1 MARNG
6 IFLWRIPL
14 RLFGLISRRP
24 RRRVA
29 VNTNVEQAFPVRHSL
44 GDGGCLFNFRAAAAR
59 MLSSATAI
67 FRGGYLRC
75 DLSTSSA
82 AQAECLRYLGFPVL
96 FVALMAP
103 AFTAYS
109 RTGDILRG
117 GYSSQTAT
125 GTAGNGS
132 GSTATVAK
140 LRALEADQLSRTTQ
154 AIQAVQAMQV
164 AAQSIAASGPNN
176 LGMNPNNPGHQLPNV
191 PNGLRQN
198 GLQPAQGAT
207 ANSPLWQNAN
217 LPTTSTTNSQTT
229 VTIQQT
235 ASKAILNW
243 QTFNVG
249 KNTTAYFNQSAG
261 TQSNGTNNWIAL
273 NRVTDP
279 SGTPSQILGSIKAE
293 GQVYIINQ
301 NGIIFG
307 GSSQVNVNTLYA
319 STLNIPDASFNEGYL
334 AYEANIYSLGGTFST
349 TMGNASP
356 SASTTNPAFSRFYQ
370 SSDTGGPS
378 LTATTAPKAG
388 DVTVQAGASI
398 TTTASGRVVLL
409 GTHVNNAGTISTPGG
424 QTILAA
430 GDSAYLYAEPTPQMQ
445 GLSVDVLID
454 PNTNNTKVNPMADP
468 TAGTT
473 VNSGIITVGEGN
485 ATMDGATLVQK
496 GVINALT
503 GVNTNGSIILTARY
517 APDTSVAGNNNN
529 YISPTI
535 FGSVTFGPY
544 SVTQVLPNLSDPTTT
559 LDAQGFNPSVI
570 VVQGENVLFEGSSF
584 VTTPLNGPDGQ
595 AIAPGA
601 LLMAPGGT
609 VSVTAPIGYGQLPQG
624 SVYANAYN
632 LGQRFVPIYGSPATA
647 GNSTGTSSSAESQA
661 SILVDNGVT
670 IDVSGT
676 EDVSIPVSRN
686 VVAVNLRANE
696 LADSPLQRNGPLY
709 GQTVYVD
716 IAETGQN
723 PDGSTWYGTP
733 FANAS
738 GYIANIGRSVAERT
752 AVGGEINLISG
763 GSVVAVNGSTLNV
776 SGGWIDYQGGVVAT
790 TRLLGTNGQ
799 LYDISQ
805 ADPSITYVGI
815 AGTITITHP
824 KWGVT
829 YVFNTPIIGPTD
841 QRYEQSYLDG
851 RSAGSVAVTAPQM
864 VLDGTLLGESVSGPR
879 QQTINANVDS
889 SIPLG
894 GSLTLQAPPD
904 TTPIVGSFAEP
915 IEEGLMFVVNHASL
929 TPAETIALA
938 SGTASLSDP
947 SIDRTE
953 TLLLPVDTFSAGG
966 FTTFSTEAS
975 SNIGGATVKSVTPFT
990 GNVNL
995 SEGVTLE
1002 FGTAASATLNFNFDG
1017 TVARNADGTLST
1029 VSTNSNNAANVTVD
1043 TYGNVDLEGSI
1054 TAPAGKIVFNAG
1066 VLYGLKFQ
1074 YDASYLS
1081 NPPSITVGSITGS
1094 NPTFNL
1100 RGLWTNETKLT
1111 SDNNLQPLWINGGSF
1126 SLSAPGSITIS
1137 SGSTFDVTGGGEIP
1151 STGKLTSS
1159 GEGKGGSLSFVADTD
1174 PYLTGKLG
1182 FLAKSNLQ
1190 PVQFD
1195 GTFLAYGLGGD
1206 GTLALGAGAISFSN
1220 DPGTA
1225 ITSAMIQTSAGR
1237 IPGIIVPAGLF
1248 SGGEFSSYTFASDS
1262 DLTVP
1267 KGTRLILTQ
1276 KVLAPTNIQKLLAA
1290 PTGSNVYTFAKPF
1303 LLPQFERPPA
1313 SITLTADS
1321 TISVEDGASIET
1333 DPKGSIALK
1342 GTPLSIPTPGG
1353 PPIVTATF
1361 ISVYGTLD
1369 APAGSITLDAGF
1381 PADNVS
1387 LPGGVPGSGWI
1398 YLGPRSV
1405 ISADGASLLY
1415 VDQFG
1420 HRVGS
1425 VLGGGSVTI
1434 QNALYVVAAPGSL
1447 IDVSG
1452 TESTL
1457 DLATGQLI
1465 GIAPQY
1471 APDIVASNGGSI
1483 SISAIAGLSLDG
1495 MLLGRPGDY
1504 GNPLGSVATGG
1515 SLAIQIIGGAVNSGT
1530 GMFPFVN
1537 YENGGLII
1545 SQQGDPLPFLSP
1557 SAKFTPN
1564 PAVIPGSGFVSAQTL
1579 EAGAFDSV
1587 NLQAGQFIQFIG
1599 NVTLSGLDNLGLHA
1613 PMFTATSTY
1622 SSSGSYHS
1630 TENPTVTLSAAHI
1643 LIDGQGGSTLSPES
1657 NVVTNHAVLSVDAT
1671 TLDLDGFSSG
1681 GPNLPEIGSIN
1692 FNAEGDLR
1700 FVPGIS
1706 QSIISGVSLLFG
1718 TSDNHVVLSV
1728 PVTFRATQ
1736 IYPLSGVFETI
1747 VDTYQPALPTD
1758 LASITFARASLSN
1771 SGATPLSVGGSLAV
1785 FAPVIVQG
1793 GVIKVPLGTLTL
1805 GSNTGSTELTNGTF
1819 PVPIAQSLTLTPDSI
1834 TSVSLDGNVVPFGV
1848 TSASGT
1854 NWVVNQPISAEAPPT
1869 GLISL
1874 NGANIRIQSDPQSG
1888 ASAVFNGSGG
1898 GDLYAYEFTPGV
1910 GGTSDVLA
1918 QPTASNAQGM
1928 YAILPGVD
1936 QYSLLGSPA
1945 NVFQTVN
1952 SSSDAVPQYGQ
1963 MVHLTG
1969 VAGLPTGNYVLLPA
1983 HYALLPG
1990 AYSVTLAANSI
2001 SAMAQNVV
2009 NPVGSYDVLGYLDTA
2024 TASGVRSNGTHN
2036 PWQQFLVQSGSVVR
2050 QESQYIESKAN
2061 SFAYLANAGSADLP
2075 IPISPLLPKDA
2086 GQLVI
2091 TPTQSLELD
2100 GTGVFNHAP
2109 GTIGGRV
2116 DLNISRNVAI
2126 VGAEGND
2133 GTTGASGTDYG
2144 NSAIVITASGINN
2157 LHAQSVLI
2165 GGSRYIAPEAI
2176 QQPNGSAPLP
2186 NATYIVALTSNITVD
2201 NDAASPLQAPEIIL
2215 ASTDVIDLKGASVI
2229 QSVGAVNGPSTG
2241 DLDFV
2246 FPDFSVVKK
2255 NDIIGATF
2263 REPTGAPGA
2272 VVRVSNGAN
2281 VNFNRFA
2288 VPLAPI
2294 SGNTGYGNLIIESGA
2309 QIASGNAILL
2319 EGYQSATLATGA
2331 LLTAPSI
2338 TAAGTLVSLGNVP
2351 GTRGLTFSGQT
2362 FAGLNATQNLTLIST
2377 TSIDIWGAA
2386 GTMTNIG
2393 NANLVNLIL
2402 DAGQISNRVNGSN
2415 VTLTAANVTLQASST
2430 YNSPEGS
2437 SIGSLTVNAVTLPN
2451 GSGGQLTIGPG
2462 VKILDG
2468 FSAATLAASKE
2479 IISQGLFAN
2488 AQPDAVAE
2496 LGSLTVKGS
2505 LTFLTP
2511 LLTAASN
2518 SDQQITATGPFVL
2531 QGPTGTATSSTL
2543 QSLSAGFFVTAGS
2556 VEIESSIVMPSGVFK
2571 AEATTGDVVVNPG
2584 AVINVSG
2591 VAQQFFDQVRYA
2603 PGGQINLT
2611 SDLGNVTL
2619 GQGAVIN
2626 VSGFMGATGIPAG
2639 GDAGTFEVSAG
2650 ENASNNPA
2658 AGSFTSQG
2666 QLLGTAASGNQ
2677 SGSFVLNTGTLA
2689 DYSSLNAQLNAGG
2702 FAESRNLR
2710 IRTGNVT
2717 ITGTAI
2723 SHTFI
2728 LSADG
2733 ADNISNGLYYPSA
2746 GSGNITVQ
2754 GVIDASGTRGGTIE
2768 LAAGGNVTLAPGS
2781 LLDAHATS
2789 VAVDGYGKPIDAENE
2804 ASVEIDTV
2812 AGTLDLAGGT
2822 INVSVPGADAVTG
2835 LPFGGDVHLRAPLI
2849 VNGSGD
2855 SLQVSSIGAIIGA
2868 TSVDLE
2874 AYKAFTPTG
2883 GIVDNALVASIQSA
2897 FTGFGGV
2904 SPSIAG
2910 LANIP
2915 ASLVHFRPG
2924 VEIDYNGDITV
2935 EVMNDANPNDLP
2947 GTGGWD
2953 LSTWR
2958 YNNQPGYLTI
2968 RAAGNLTINSSLSDG
2983 FTGVST
2989 YILSEQLANDNDA
3002 NGNPIVQ
3009 TTGPS
3014 WSYTLVSGAD
3024 LRAAD
3029 VTQVES
3035 SSKLLPYLT
3044 PSGQTLYKEGNFTL
3058 APDNYIRTGTGN
3070 ITIAVGGNMMLED
3083 ALSTVYTAGVPVYPW
3098 AVPAISGGIFSV
3110 SMGNTPT
3117 YPIANPINFPTDGGN
3132 ISIDVQG
3139 NITAVQT
3146 PQLIT
3151 DWLWRQGGEDPSYP
3165 GNGGGTVPAT
3175 YVPEAWGPI
3184 FGLAGPVFAQGQ
3196 PGISGG
3202 FDVVPGY
3209 YSFAQGIGALAGG
3222 NVTVQA
3228 GGNITDLSVVIP
3240 SNGYQ
3245 ISKTGTP
3252 SGPSDL
3258 AIQGGGDLVVKAG
3271 GNIGPASGDTS
3282 LAGTKGGG
3290 PGAIFYVAR
3299 GTGNISTSRLSS
3311 ASGSVTA
3318 EIAMDDAVVSVN
3330 SGSDLKLAP
3339 FDPMVE
3345 NQVFANQND
3354 PGILIPT
3361 SNFFLNGFQLSPYAY
3376 LALFRSYE
3384 FGYTSR
3390 SELDETSYAG
3400 NILPAFEPF
3409 HAGETSNSYFDLKYQ
3424 FLHSGWDSS
3433 VAGNNAIPVEFFSFS
3448 LTGEVGAE
3456 IIHGATL
3463 GSVQVLPPTMRVTAF
3478 LGGISGGTLA
3488 DEKAGYDYL
3497 GSDFQFP
3504 TSTGTADYLAYK
3516 DISIVPALSDADPAE
3531 YPTLS
3536 DPQAYAEV
3544 SSAGSGPFL
3553 VSVIATFP
3561 ESYVTS
3567 GSPFF
3572 ALPSISQAHSQNILH
3587 AGDTD
3592 PVRIYS
3598 VTGSIT
3604 NTNPPSTG
3612 KLHTIFEIP
3621 KPVWIKAGGN
3631 VTLLLN
3637 QDPGTGTASG
3647 TASQYLTEW
3656 IENTLP
3662 SEVSVI
3668 EAGLDLD
3675 LNVRI
3680 DGPGT
3685 LYVQAGR
3692 DLLGT
3697 SQIVSEGNGDD
3708 TSLPSEGANITV
3720 ITGVGGVG
3728 SGYGPDY
3735 SAFIQT
3741 YFNLANTANGVE
3753 NYLNAVETGEGLGP
3767 VAALAYLENLPP
3779 ELQATYVLPAYY
3791 NELKMSGRDYN
3802 NPAAT
3807 DYHNYSRG
3815 FKAIDTLFPGSN
3827 YQGNLDLSIEL
3838 PGTFNG
3844 PDNPNNIKGLGQGQE
3859 FVAQVNTGEINTA
3872 RGGNIEL
3879 LAPGGSITVGQPNGT
3894 AALNSGITTARGGSI
3909 SSYSAG
3915 SVEVNQSRLATLGGG
3930 AIIIWAGDTNPAL
3943 VPNPPLDKIA
3953 NIDAGK
3959 GSKTELVAPPQ
3970 SFLVDATTG
3979 VIGLDPAAVSTG
3991 NGIATLPA
3999 VAGAPPSDID
4009 LIAPDGTVN
4018 ASDAGIRVS
4027 GNFNVAAAHVVT
4039 NGNISVAGTSV
4050 GVPTV
4055 AAPNI
4060 GGLTAASNTAGSTTN
4075 ASTQIANQTA
4085 NQAQQQEVPSLI
4097 TVEVLGYGGG

>member
-1 MARNG
+1 MVSNKFSLDAHLRKRSVPALPERCGVQSRIGVPPVILLNL
-6 IFLWRIPL
+6 IFLPIIFLKEKYAPSFINRFSRMIGKHAECSQKAQAG
-14 RLFGLISRRP
+14 RLCYFGLRYIA
-24 RRRVA
+24 A
-29 VNTNVEQAFPVRHSL
+29 VL
-44 GDGGCLFNFRAAAAR
+44 AAIFVP
-59 MLSSATAI
+59 ATA
-67 FRGGYLRC
+67 
-75 DLSTSSA
+75 S
-82 AQAECLRYLGFPVL
+82 
-96 FVALMAP
+96 VAG
-103 AFTAYS
+103 
-109 RTGDILRG
+109 TGDILRG
-117 GYSSQTAT
+117 GYSSAIAT

-132 GSTATVAK
+132 GSTATVAR
-140 LRALEADQLSRTTQ
+140 LRALEADQLARTTQ
-154 AIQAVQAMQV
+154 AIQAVQAMQA
-164 AAQSIAASGPNN
+164 AAQSIAASSPNN

-191 PNGLRQN
+191 PNGLGQN

-217 LPTTSTTNSQTT
+217 LPTTSTTNGQTT
-229 VTIQQT
+229 VMIQQT

-261 TQSNGTNNWIAL
+261 TQSNGANNWIAL

-356 SASTTNPAFSRFYQ
+356 SAGTTNPAFSRFYQ
-370 SSDTGGPS
+370 NLDTGAPS

-409 GTHVNNAGTISTPGG
+409 GTHVNNSGTISTPGG

-485 ATMDGATLVQK
+485 ATMDGAILVQN

-503 GVNTNGSIILTARY
+503 GVNTTGSIILTARY
-517 APDTSVAGNNNN
+517 APNTSEAGNTGINN
-529 YISPTI
+529 YIAPTI
-535 FGSVTFGPY
+535 PGSVTFGPY

-584 VTTPLNGPDGQ
+584 VTTPLNGPNGH

-609 VSVTAPIGYGQLPQG
+609 VSVTAPIGYGQVPGASL
-624 SVYANAYN
+624 YALAYKLN
-632 LGQRFVPIYGSPATA
+632 KTFVPIYGSPATA
-647 GNSTGTSSSAESQA
+647 GNSTGTSSSATSQA
-661 SILVDNGVT
+661 SILVDNGAT

-676 EDVSIPVSRN
+676 QDVSIPVSRN

-716 IAETGQN
+716 ITETGQN

-738 GYIANIGRSVAERT
+738 GYIGNIGRNVAERT
-752 AVGGEINLISG
+752 AVGGEINLVSG

-829 YVFNTPIIGPTD
+829 DVFNTPIIGPTD

-851 RSAGSVAVTAPQM
+851 RSAGSVAVSAPQM

-904 TTPIVGSFAEP
+904 TVAEVDSFAEP

-947 SIDRTE
+947 IIDRAE

-990 GNVNL
+990 GNVVL
-995 SEGVTLE
+995 PQGITLE

-1029 VSTNSNNAANVTVD
+1029 VSTNSNNAANMTVD

-1066 VLYGLKFQ
+1066 VLYGLKLQ
-1074 YDASYLS
+1074 SDTSYLS
-1081 NPPSITVGSITGS
+1081 NPPSITVGSITGA

-1111 SDNNLQPLWINGGSF
+1111 SDSNLQPLWINGGSF

-1137 SGSTFDVTGGGEIP
+1137 SGSTFDVTGGGEVP
-1151 STGKLTSS
+1151 STGKITSN
-1159 GEGKGGSLSFVADTD
+1159 GEGKGGSLSFVADTN

-1225 ITSAMIQTSAGR
+1225 ITSAIIQTSDGP
-1237 IPGIIVPAGLF
+1237 IPGIIVPAGLV

-1267 KGTRLILTQ
+1267 EGTTLNVTQ
-1276 KVLAPTNIQKLLAA
+1276 KVLEPTNIQKMLAA
-1290 PTGSNVYTFAKPF
+1290 PTGSNVYSFTKPF

-1342 GTPLSIPTPGG
+1342 GTPLILTSIDAPQTNL
-1353 PPIVTATF
+1353 ATF
-1361 ISVYGTLD
+1361 ISVDGTLD

-1387 LPGGVPGSGWI
+1387 LPASSGSGSGWI

-1434 QNALYVVAAPGSL
+1434 QNALYFVAAPGSL

-1465 GIAPQY
+1465 GIVPQY

-1483 SISAIAGLSLDG
+1483 SISAVAGLSIDG
-1495 MLLGRPGDY
+1495 TLLGRPGDY

-1515 SLAIQIIGGAVNSGT
+1515 SLAIQIIGAPTVIPNGP
-1530 GMFPFVN
+1530 PFVS
-1537 YENGGLII
+1537 YDNGGLII
-1545 SQQGDPLPFLSP
+1545 SQQGEPLPFLSP

-1564 PAVIPGSGFVSAQTL
+1564 PAVIPGSGFVSVQTL
-1579 EAGAFDSV
+1579 EGGAFDNV
-1587 NLQAGQFIQFIG
+1587 NLQAQFIQFIG
-1599 NVTLSGLDNLGLHA
+1599 NVTLSGLDNLELHA

-1643 LIDGQGGSTLSPES
+1643 LIDGQGGSNLSPES

-1700 FVPGIS
+1700 FVPGIN
-1706 QSIISGVSLLFG
+1706 QSIISGVSLPFG
-1718 TSDNHVVLSV
+1718 TSDNNVVLTV

-1736 IYPLSGVFETI
+1736 IYPLSGVSEII

-1805 GSNTGSTELTNGTF
+1805 GSNTGSYNVNTKNITNQNF

-1834 TSVSLDGNVVPFGV
+1834 TSVSLDGNIVPFGV
-1848 TSASGT
+1848 TTGSGT
-1854 NWVVNQPISAEAPPT
+1854 NWVVNQLIGAEAPPT

-1918 QPTASNAQGM
+1918 QPTASNAQPV

-1945 NVFQTVN
+1945 SVFQTAN
-1952 SSSDAVPQYGQ
+1952 PSPDAVPQYGQ

-1990 AYSVTLAANSI
+1990 AFSVTLAAKSI

-2009 NPVGSYDVLGYLDTA
+2009 NPVGSYDVLGYLDTS
-2024 TASGVRSNGTHN
+2024 TTSGVRSNDTHN

-2050 QESQYIESKAN
+2050 QESQYIESDAN
-2061 SFAYLANAGSADLP
+2061 SFAYLANAGTANLP
-2075 IPISPLLPKDA
+2075 IPISPFLPEDA

-2116 DLNISRNVAI
+2116 DLNISRNVVI
-2126 VGAEGND
+2126 VGSGGND

-2144 NSAIVITASGINN
+2144 SSAIVITASGINN
-2157 LHAQSVLI
+2157 LHAESVLI
-2165 GGSRYIAPEAI
+2165 GGIRDVAPEAI
-2176 QQPNGSAPLP
+2176 QQTNGSAPLP
-2186 NATYIVALTSNITVD
+2186 NATYIVAATSNITVD
-2201 NDAASPLQAPEIIL
+2201 NNAASPLQVPEVIL
-2215 ASTDVIDLKGASVI
+2215 ASTDIVDLKAASVI

-2246 FPDFSVVKK
+2246 PNFAVVAF
-2255 NDIIGATF
+2255 NNSNPAAAF
-2263 REPTGAPGA
+2263 QEPTGAPGA

-2281 VNFNRFA
+2281 VQFNRFD

-2294 SGNTGYGNLIIESGA
+2294 SGNTGYGNLIVEPGA
-2309 QIASGNAILL
+2309 QITSGNAILL

-2377 TSIDIWGAA
+2377 TSIDIWGTA
-2386 GTMTNIG
+2386 GAMTNIG
-2393 NANLVNLIL
+2393 SANLVNLIL

-2415 VTLTAANVTLQASST
+2415 VTLTAGNITLQASGS
-2430 YNSPEGS
+2430 YDAPEGS
-2437 SIGSLTVNAVTLPN
+2437 SSGSLTMNAVTLPN
-2451 GSGGQLTIGPG
+2451 GSGGQLTLGPG
-2462 VKILDG
+2462 VKVLDG
-2468 FSAATLAASKE
+2468 FSSVTFAASKE
-2479 IISQGLFAN
+2479 IVSQGLFAN

-2496 LGSLTVKGS
+2496 AGSLTVTGS

-2511 LLTAASN
+2511 LLTAASD
-2518 SDQQITATGPFVL
+2518 SDQQITATGAFVL
-2531 QGPTGTATSSTL
+2531 QGPAGTATPSTL
-2543 QSLSAGFFVTAGS
+2543 QSLNAGFFVTAGS
-2556 VEIESSIVMPSGVFK
+2556 VEIGSSIVMPSGVFT
-2571 AEATTGDVVVNPG
+2571 AEATSGDIVVNPG

-2591 VAQQFFDQVRYA
+2591 VAQEFFDQVRYA
-2603 PGGQINLT
+2603 PGGQINLN
-2611 SDLGNVTL
+2611 SDFGNVTL
-2619 GQGAVIN
+2619 AQGSTIN
-2626 VSGFMGATGIPAG
+2626 VSGFMGGTGIPAG

-2650 ENASNNPA
+2650 ANSPNPA
-2658 AGSFTSQG
+2658 AGVFTSQG
-2666 QLLGTAASGNQ
+2666 QLVGSAAGGNQ
-2677 SGSFVLNTGTLA
+2677 SGSFVLNAGTLP
-2689 DYSSLNAQLNAGG
+2689 DYAGLNTQLNAGG
-2702 FAESRNLR
+2702 FAESRNLQS
-2710 IRTGNVT
+2710 
-2717 ITGTAI
+2717 
-2723 SHTFI
+2723 SHR
-2728 LSADG
+2728 
-2733 ADNISNGLYYPSA
+2733 
-2746 GSGNITVQ
+2746 Q
-2754 GVIDASGTRGGTIE
+2754 
-2768 LAAGGNVTLAPGS
+2768 
-2781 LLDAHATS
+2781 
-2789 VAVDGYGKPIDAENE
+2789 
-2804 ASVEIDTV
+2804 
-2812 AGTLDLAGGT
+2812 
-2822 INVSVPGADAVTG
+2822 
-2835 LPFGGDVHLRAPLI
+2835 
-2849 VNGSGD
+2849 
-2855 SLQVSSIGAIIGA
+2855 
-2868 TSVDLE
+2868 
-2874 AYKAFTPTG
+2874 
-2883 GIVDNALVASIQSA
+2883 
-2897 FTGFGGV
+2897 
-2904 SPSIAG
+2904 
-2910 LANIP
+2910 
-2915 ASLVHFRPG
+2915 RPG
-2924 VEIDYNGDITV
+2924 R
-2935 EVMNDANPNDLP
+2935 
-2947 GTGGWD
+2947 
-2953 LSTWR
+2953 R
-2958 YNNQPGYLTI
+2958 Y
-2968 RAAGNLTINSSLSDG
+2968 GNYAHIHS
-2983 FTGVST
+2983 
-2989 YILSEQLANDNDA
+2989 
-3002 NGNPIVQ
+3002 
-3009 TTGPS
+3009 
-3014 WSYTLVSGAD
+3014 
-3024 LRAAD
+3024 
-3029 VTQVES
+3029 
-3035 SSKLLPYLT
+3035 
-3044 PSGQTLYKEGNFTL
+3044 
-3058 APDNYIRTGTGN
+3058 
-3070 ITIAVGGNMMLED
+3070 VGGRRRR
-3083 ALSTVYTAGVPVYPW
+3083 S
-3098 AVPAISGGIFSV
+3098 
-3110 SMGNTPT
+3110 
-3117 YPIANPINFPTDGGN
+3117 
-3132 ISIDVQG
+3132 QRK
-3139 NITAVQT
+3139 Q
-3146 PQLIT
+3146 
-3151 DWLWRQGGEDPSYP
+3151 R
-3165 GNGGGTVPAT
+3165 
-3175 YVPEAWGPI
+3175 
-3184 FGLAGPVFAQGQ
+3184 
-3196 PGISGG
+3196 
-3202 FDVVPGY
+3202 
-3209 YSFAQGIGALAGG
+3209 
-3222 NVTVQA
+3222 
-3228 GGNITDLSVVIP
+3228 
-3240 SNGYQ
+3240 
-3245 ISKTGTP
+3245 KHHC
-3252 SGPSDL
+3252 
-3258 AIQGGGDLVVKAG
+3258 
-3271 GNIGPASGDTS
+3271 
-3282 LAGTKGGG
+3282 
-3290 PGAIFYVAR
+3290 AR
-3299 GTGNISTSRLSS
+3299 G
-3311 ASGSVTA
+3311 
-3318 EIAMDDAVVSVN
+3318 
-3330 SGSDLKLAP
+3330 
-3339 FDPMVE
+3339 
-3345 NQVFANQND
+3345 
-3354 PGILIPT
+3354 
-3361 SNFFLNGFQLSPYAY
+3361 Y
-3376 LALFRSYE
+3376 
-3384 FGYTSR
+3384 
-3390 SELDETSYAG
+3390 
-3400 NILPAFEPF
+3400 
-3409 HAGETSNSYFDLKYQ
+3409 
-3424 FLHSGWDSS
+3424 
-3433 VAGNNAIPVEFFSFS
+3433 
-3448 LTGEVGAE
+3448 
-3456 IIHGATL
+3456 
-3463 GSVQVLPPTMRVTAF
+3463 
-3478 LGGISGGTLA
+3478 
-3488 DEKAGYDYL
+3488 
-3497 GSDFQFP
+3497 
-3504 TSTGTADYLAYK
+3504 
-3516 DISIVPALSDADPAE
+3516 
-3531 YPTLS
+3531 
-3536 DPQAYAEV
+3536 
-3544 SSAGSGPFL
+3544 
-3553 VSVIATFP
+3553 
-3561 ESYVTS
+3561 
-3567 GSPFF
+3567 
-3572 ALPSISQAHSQNILH
+3572 
-3587 AGDTD
+3587 
-3592 PVRIYS
+3592 
-3598 VTGSIT
+3598 
-3604 NTNPPSTG
+3604 
-3612 KLHTIFEIP
+3612 
-3621 KPVWIKAGGN
+3621 
-3631 VTLLLN
+3631 
-3637 QDPGTGTASG
+3637 
-3647 TASQYLTEW
+3647 
-3656 IENTLP
+3656 
-3662 SEVSVI
+3662 
-3668 EAGLDLD
+3668 
-3675 LNVRI
+3675 
-3680 DGPGT
+3680 
-3685 LYVQAGR
+3685 
-3692 DLLGT
+3692 
-3697 SQIVSEGNGDD
+3697 
-3708 TSLPSEGANITV
+3708 
-3720 ITGVGGVG
+3720 
-3728 SGYGPDY
+3728 
-3735 SAFIQT
+3735 
-3741 YFNLANTANGVE
+3741 
-3753 NYLNAVETGEGLGP
+3753 
-3767 VAALAYLENLPP
+3767 
-3779 ELQATYVLPAYY
+3779 
-3791 NELKMSGRDYN
+3791 
-3802 NPAAT
+3802 
-3807 DYHNYSRG
+3807 
-3815 FKAIDTLFPGSN
+3815 
-3827 YQGNLDLSIEL
+3827 
-3838 PGTFNG
+3838 
-3844 PDNPNNIKGLGQGQE
+3844 
-3859 FVAQVNTGEINTA
+3859 
-3872 RGGNIEL
+3872 
-3879 LAPGGSITVGQPNGT
+3879 
-3894 AALNSGITTARGGSI
+3894 
-3909 SSYSAG
+3909 
-3915 SVEVNQSRLATLGGG
+3915 
-3930 AIIIWAGDTNPAL
+3930 
-3943 VPNPPLDKIA
+3943 
-3953 NIDAGK
+3953 
-3959 GSKTELVAPPQ
+3959 
-3970 SFLVDATTG
+3970 
-3979 VIGLDPAAVSTG
+3979 
-3991 NGIATLPA
+3991 
-3999 VAGAPPSDID
+3999 
-4009 LIAPDGTVN
+4009 
-4018 ASDAGIRVS
+4018 
-4027 GNFNVAAAHVVT
+4027 
-4039 NGNISVAGTSV
+4039 
-4050 GVPTV
+4050 
-4055 AAPNI
+4055 
-4060 GGLTAASNTAGSTTN
+4060 
-4075 ASTQIANQTA
+4075 
-4085 NQAQQQEVPSLI
+4085 
-4097 TVEVLGYGGG
+4097 